1 MNKNRNKK
9 RKNKIIFFS
18 WMLILL
24 MPLMVLAINTKKK
37 EDLTSIWKLLFERDK
52 YSYNPIDKP
61 DPFRPF
67 IYEGKENEK
76 SKKIRSPLEQIDIS
90 EIKLVGII
98 KTKNQK
104 IAILEDDTGKGY
116 FVKVGTPIGLHNGI
130 IKAITNDRIIIEEK
144 VMDFTGRITKR
155 KIILKLRPAEEEDE

>member
-1 MNKNRNKK
+1 MNKNKK

-18 WMLILL
+18 CILILL
-24 MPLMVLAINTKKK
+24 IPLAVLAINTKRN
-37 EDLTSIWKLLFERDK
+37 EDLTKIWKLLFETDK
-52 YSYNPIDKP
+52 YYYNPIDKP

-67 IYEGKENEK
+67 IYEEK
-76 SKKIRSPLEQIDIS
+76 GNQKTRKIKSPLEQIDIS

-116 FVKVGTPIGLHNGI
+116 FVQVGTPIGLHNGI
-130 IKAITNDRIIIEEK
+130 IKAIKDDKIIIEEK
-144 VMDFTGRITKR
+144 ATDFTGRITKR
-155 KIILKLRPAEEEDE
+155 KIILKLRPAEEENE